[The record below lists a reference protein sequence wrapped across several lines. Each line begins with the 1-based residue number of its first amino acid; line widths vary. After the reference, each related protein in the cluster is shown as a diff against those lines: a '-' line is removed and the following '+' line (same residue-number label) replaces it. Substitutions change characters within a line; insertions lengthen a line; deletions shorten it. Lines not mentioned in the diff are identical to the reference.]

1 MFFDCLFLFFNN
13 QKYLLIRNSQL
24 DTKHIRLKYNFITK
38 CDLCSQRLILQVPS
52 VGSTNAIAFV

>member
-24 DTKHIRLKYNFITK
+24 DTKHIRLKYNSITK